1 MHPQELMRAIIDAL
15 SAHEQAAAEP
25 ATPIVNEPH
34 QEEVIVIR
42 DLSPDARG
50 LTQDDETPTDT
61 FVPPLQQKLE
71 LLKKAAGI
79 PNIYDADSDGE
90 CAFVPDED
98 LAMNQIFMQEA
109 SNDEPTDD

>member
-15 SAHEQAAAEP
+15 NANEQP
-25 ATPIVNEPH
+25 TKIGTPLVNDPH

-42 DLSPDARG
+42 DLSPDATG
-50 LTQDDETPTDT
+50 QTQDDPTITDT

-79 PNIYDADSDGE
+79 PNIYDADKDGE
-90 CAFVPDED
+90 CSYVPDQD
-98 LAMNQIFMQEA
+98 LAMNQIFMQEV
-109 SNDEPTDD
+109 SNDEITDD